1 MTEPSRLRPDPRAD
15 LEPVNGLAGVGPAD
29 QNAHMTTEANRRRS
43 WLLSGDFGR
52 FWLGQTVS
60 NLGSSF
66 TLFALPLLVFKLTGS
81 PINLGVTTA
90 AEFVPYLLFGLVIG
104 AWVDRVDRK
113 RLMIATDLARAAVIA
128 VIPLLAAVD
137 QLSVGWVYVVAFCSS
152 TLNIAF
158 DAAEFAAI
166 PSLVPSGDDLV
177 TANGRVQASYSAA
190 QVAGPLL
197 AGLLITVAPVQQVL
211 LVDAASFL
219 VSAGMLLLIATPFNA
234 PRDDQARRAI
244 RQEVVDGLRYVLRHP
259 VLRNISAMMALINLV
274 AATVYAQLVVFAKR
288 QLDAS
293 DSRVA
298 LLYAA
303 GSAGV
308 VLLSLAAGPV
318 RRRLSFSLAALG
330 ALLLDGL
337 LTVVLAATRWYWVAL
352 GLWAAISGLGIF
364 FNINTVSLRQQIVPN
379 HLLGRVISIA
389 GVLAWSAI
397 PVGALVGGW
406 AVERTGSVALVY
418 AAIGAVVALIAL
430 AFSFGPLG
438 HADRYLPAGQPEIAD
453 TP

>member
-1 MTEPSRLRPDPRAD
+1 
-15 LEPVNGLAGVGPAD
+15 
-29 QNAHMTTEANRRRS
+29 MTTEAKGRRG
-43 WLLSGDFGR
+43 WLLTGDFGR
-52 FWLGQTVS
+52 FWLGQTIS

-81 PINLGVTTA
+81 PLNLGVTTA
-90 AEFVPYLLFGLVIG
+90 SEFVPYLLFGLVIG

-197 AGLLITVAPVQQVL
+197 AGLLITVAPVQEVL

-219 VSAGMLLLIATPFNA
+219 VSAGMLVLITTSFNA
-234 PRDDQARRAI
+234 PTDTEGRRAI
-244 RQEVVDGLRYVLRHP
+244 RQEVVEGLRYVLGHP

-274 AATVYAQLVVFAKR
+274 GATVYAQLVVFAKR

-318 RRRLSFSLAALG
+318 RRRLSFSVAALG
-330 ALLLDGL
+330 ALLVDGL
-337 LTVVLAATRWYWVAL
+337 LTVVLAATRWYWAAL
-352 GLWAAISGLGIF
+352 VLWAAISGLGIF
-364 FNINTVSLRQQIVPN
+364 FNINTGSLRQQIVPN
-379 HLLGRVISIA
+379 HLLGRVMSIA

-397 PVGALVGGW
+397 PVGALAGGW

-418 AAIGAVVALIAL
+418 GVIGALVALLAL
-430 AFSFGPLG
+430 GFSFGPLG
-438 HADRYLPAGQPEIAD
+438 HADRYLPASQPAPAD

>member
-1 MTEPSRLRPDPRAD
+1 
-15 LEPVNGLAGVGPAD
+15 
-29 QNAHMTTEANRRRS
+29 MTTEAKGRRG

-81 PINLGVTTA
+81 PLNLGVTTA

-104 AWVDRVDRK
+104 AWVDRLDRK

-128 VIPLLAAVD
+128 VIPLLAATG
-137 QLSVGWVYVVAFCSS
+137 QLSVGWVYVVAFAGS
-152 TLNIAF
+152 TLSIAF

-190 QVAGPLL
+190 QIAGPLL
-197 AGLLITVAPVQQVL
+197 AGLLITLAPVQQVL
-211 LVDAASFL
+211 VVDAASFL
-219 VSAGMLLLIATPFNA
+219 VSAGMLALIATPFNT
-234 PRDDQARRAI
+234 PTDTQGRRAI
-244 RQEVVDGLRYVLRHP
+244 REEVAEGLRYVLGHP

-274 AATVYAQLVVFAKR
+274 SATVFAQLVVFAKR

-308 VLLSLAAGPV
+308 VLLSLAAGPL

-330 ALLLDGL
+330 ALALDGL
-337 LTVVLAATRWYWVAL
+337 LTMALATTRWYWVAL
-352 GLWAAISGLGIF
+352 VLWAAISGLGMF
-364 FNINTVSLRQQIVPN
+364 FNINTVSLRQQLVPN

-397 PVGALVGGW
+397 PLGALIGGW
-406 AVERTGSVALVY
+406 AVEQTGSVTLIY
-418 AAIGAVVALIAL
+418 GAIGAVVTLIAL
-430 AFSFGPLG
+430 AFSLGPLG
-438 HADRYLPAGQPEIAD
+438 HAERYLPAGQPAPAD

>member
-1 MTEPSRLRPDPRAD
+1 MTPEP
-15 LEPVNGLAGVGPAD
+15 
-29 QNAHMTTEANRRRS
+29 TRRRS

-52 FWLGQTVS
+52 FWLGQTIS

-66 TLFALPLLVFKLTGS
+66 TMFALPLLVFNLTGS
-81 PINLGVTTA
+81 PINLGITTA

-104 AWVDRVDRK
+104 AWVDRVDRR

-128 VIPLLAAVD
+128 TIPLLAAFD
-137 QLSVGWVYVVAFCSS
+137 ALSVGWIYAVAFTSA
-152 TLNIAF
+152 TLTIAF

-177 TANGRVQASYSAA
+177 TANGRVQASYSTA
-190 QVAGPLL
+190 QIAGPLL
-197 AGLLITVAPVQQVL
+197 AGLLVAVAPVQQVL
-211 LVDAASFL
+211 LVDATSFL
-219 VSAGMLLLIATPFNA
+219 VSAGALAMIGRAFNA
-234 PRDDQARRAI
+234 PREEGPRRAI
-244 RQEVVDGLRYVLRHP
+244 RQDIADGLRYVLGHP

-274 AATVYAQLVVFAKR
+274 GATVYAQLVVFAKR

-293 DSRVA
+293 DSQVA

-308 VLLSLAAGPV
+308 VLLSLAAGPL
-318 RRRLSFSLAALG
+318 RRRLSFSVAALG
-330 ALLLDGL
+330 ALALDGL
-337 LTVVLAATRWYWVAL
+337 LTVVLAATRWYWAAL
-352 GLWAAISGLGIF
+352 VLWAAISGLGIF
-364 FNINTVSLRQQIVPN
+364 FNINTGSLRQQIVPN

-397 PVGALVGGW
+397 PVGALAGGW
-406 AVERTGSVALVY
+406 AVERSGSVALVY
-418 AAIGAVVALIAL
+418 GVIGALVALLAI

-438 HADRYLPAGQPEIAD
+438 HADRYLPAGQDAQRS
-453 TP
+453 

>member
-1 MTEPSRLRPDPRAD
+1 MTAQAR
-15 LEPVNGLAGVGPAD
+15 GW
-29 QNAHMTTEANRRRS
+29 RS

-52 FWLGQTVS
+52 FWLGQTIS

-66 TLFALPLLVFKLTGS
+66 TFFALPLLVFKLTGS
-81 PINLGVTTA
+81 PINLGLTIA
-90 AEFVPYLLFGLVIG
+90 CEFVPYLLFGLVIG

-113 RLMIATDLARAAVIA
+113 RLMVATDLARAVVIA
-128 VIPLLAAVD
+128 TIPLLAAVD
-137 QLSVGWVYVVAFCSS
+137 ALSVGWVYAVAFASA
-152 TLNIAF
+152 TLTIAF

-166 PSLVPSGDDLV
+166 PSLVASGDDLV
-177 TANGRVQASYSAA
+177 SANGRVQASYSAA
-190 QVAGPLL
+190 QIAGPLL

-211 LVDAASFL
+211 WVDAASFL
-219 VSAGMLLLIATPFNA
+219 ISAGTLLAITTAFNA
-234 PRDDQARRAI
+234 TRPEGEERRAI
-244 RQEVVDGLRYVLRHP
+244 RREVVDGLRYVLGHP

-274 AATVYAQLVVFAKR
+274 SATVYAQLVIFAKH
-288 QLDAS
+288 QLDAG

-298 LLYAA
+298 LLYSA

-318 RRRLSFSLAALG
+318 RRRLSFSVAALG
-330 ALLLDGL
+330 ALLIDGL
-337 LTVVLAATRWYWVAL
+337 LTMVLAATSWYWAAL

-364 FNINTVSLRQQIVPN
+364 FNINTGSLRQQIVPN
-379 HLLGRVISIA
+379 HLLGRVMSIA

-418 AAIGAVVALIAL
+418 GVIGALVALLAL
-430 AFSFGPLG
+430 GFSFGPLG
-438 HADRYLPAGQPEIAD
+438 HADRYLPAGQPEHAD
-453 TP
+453 TS